1 MQEIAWFI
9 AGAAA
14 FALAHGVRTWL
25 NSSPPRRGS
34 RSGRQVVRPAPVPIV
49 ANGATKAAAPCENG
63 DARALVKSVG
73 DELAT
78 LASGVEGRAHLLIE
92 AAPDRRAL
100 PAAAEG
106 MLRAVQ
112 RLRTLHRKIVAFAI
126 DRGAAPGRAEL
137 AQVVD
142 RLADDLQQL
151 QLGLELHWHPPAML
165 PPVAVAP
172 GVVGDILLFLSAAMI
187 RAEPGATRLTLV
199 GEMSL
204 GEVPRVKLE
213 LSLEWAEESNN
224 HESAYRGEEGRR
236 IDFEAAANLVRAQ
249 GGTIEFTH
257 APGRFARALVRLP
270 AAARETLPAPVVLE
284 PRPRPAPP
292 AAPPVTVPPSPPP
305 GHHFGGA
312 LLLESDPT
320 IRAMVA
326 RELKASGRAVFA
338 CADSASARA
347 FLETTPERFEL
358 LVVDHPRRLA
368 PNEALAAAVRTV
380 APNLKVFVLD
390 GELPAGDSFPAL
402 HGIPKPFGVH
412 ELREA
417 LALVLAAR

>member
-25 NSSPPRRGS
+25 NASPPRRGT
-34 RSGRQVVRPAPVPIV
+34 RTGRHVVQPPAV
-49 ANGATKAAAPCENG
+49 AVVDSQGGAAARCENG
-63 DARALVKSVG
+63 DARALVKSIG

-78 LASGVEGRAHLLIE
+78 LASGVEGRAHLLVE
-92 AAPDRRAL
+92 AAPERRSL

-112 RLRTLHRKIVAFAI
+112 RLRTLHRKIVAFAV

-137 AQVVD
+137 PEVVE

-151 QLGLELHWHPPAML
+151 QLGLELHWHPPATL

-213 LSLEWAEESNN
+213 LSLEWAEESDANETN
-224 HESAYRGEEGRR
+224 YRSEEGRR

-270 AAARETLPAPVVLE
+270 AASMEAPPKPVVIE
-284 PRPRPAPP
+284 PPPRKVPAITVAPSAPPPAPP
-292 AAPPVTVPPSPPP
+292 D
-305 GHHFGGA
+305 HHFGGA

-368 PNEALAAAVRTV
+368 PNELLAVSVRNV

-390 GELPAGDSFPAL
+390 GELPAGDAFPTL

-417 LALVLAAR
+417 LALVLAPR